1 MARSKTIRQQGA
13 DRLREMFARGKGSK
27 KHIDKHQ
34 NGGKPD
40 SEKVYVDSTLKTYL
54 QGWHRFCDYIKSNG
68 VSTRE
73 MAAVVP
79 FVQPFIDNLVA
90 EGYSAYT
97 IHTWVSGVAKVLG
110 LPIADL
116 KLPKRRRVDIK
127 RSRLPVRSD
136 AHFSPANHQDLV
148 DFCRSVGPRNH
159 KELAYIRGSDLAT
172 LEDGSFAVDIHKGKG
187 GKQRLAPIYGPP
199 ERVERVVDMMQAA
212 GDELLFPEIPYA
224 ADIHSYRAEY
234 ACTIYRT
241 HARPLDQIPR
251 EEQYICRKDL
261 AGTVYDKKAMKIAS
275 EALGHSRLDVIAQS
289 YLWALD
295 QFD

>member
-1 MARSKTIRQQGA
+1 MPRKKTIRQQGV
-13 DRLREMFARGKGSK
+13 DQLRQMFARGKGTR
-27 KHIDKHQ
+27 KHIDKQQ
-34 NGGKPD
+34 NGGKPAKD
-40 SEKVYVDSTLKTYL
+40 KVYVDSTRNTYL
-54 QGWHRFCDYIKSNG
+54 QGWHKFCDYLKNNG
-68 VSTRE
+68 VSTRDLE
-73 MAAVVP
+73 AVVP
-79 FVQPFIDNLVA
+79 FVQRFVDVLVA
-90 EGYSAYT
+90 DRYSAYT
-97 IHTWVSGVAKVLG
+97 IHTWVSAVAKVLG

-116 KLPKRRRVDIK
+116 KLPKRRRVDIT
-127 RSRLPVRSD
+127 RSRLPVKSD
-136 AHFSPANHQDLV
+136 AHFSPSKHQDLV

-159 KELAYIRGSDLAT
+159 KELAYIRGSDLVV
-172 LEDGSFAVDIHKGKG
+172 LEDGRYAVDIHKGKG
-187 GKQRLAPIYGPP
+187 GKQRLAPIYGPS
-199 ERVERVVDMMQAA
+199 ERIEQVVEMMQAA

-261 AGTVYDKKAMKIAS
+261 AGVVYDKLAMKIAS

-289 YLWALD
+289 YLWALN